1 MSFGC
6 SGFLEW
12 EPFGDVVKYP
22 RFTQASLSVFSLLIV
37 AVWASVSGAADFDQ
51 AQQAV
56 GLDDTYRADVLEPVR
71 LDQAGEDI
79 QILREPGTAKLPAGV
94 HALLEQR
101 IRTGWDPNQLYGPVY
116 SSVGLWLRYPLVTA
130 RVGGRVLIPVLDDGA
145 LRVRGSL
152 EAPRS
157 GRGRRVVILVD
168 TSESANAPVP
178 VTLGSGAG
186 QLSLLKAERR
196 ALANLVTGVAGDA
209 VEFGILAFG
218 EGTWPVVELGAPAE
232 ARLRGLAQFE
242 REHPEGEG
250 RSDAVCALWTAA
262 DWLRRA
268 PEGVDREI
276 VLLTGADLP
285 HSGRF
290 LRCSDSLGES
300 ARRACDATRNRT
312 ACPASHE
319 FSRLDGLSD
328 IAQLASFGREVRGE
342 LVVTPVLFG
351 GDRNQRLYTEVAR
364 RTGGRLA
371 RVPSARALQELL
383 PALVTRRISGV
394 FAHNRQS
401 GVWSDDL
408 LGPDGRILEG
418 EIPLVPGANDIELR
432 IASDGGSAGLFRFR
446 VYSAAGAQRLESIGS
461 GAAVSR

>member
-1 MSFGC
+1 M
-6 SGFLEW
+6 
-12 EPFGDVVKYP
+12 
-22 RFTQASLSVFSLLIV
+22 
-37 AVWASVSGAADFDQ
+37 
-51 AQQAV
+51 
-56 GLDDTYRADVLEPVR
+56 
-71 LDQAGEDI
+71 
-79 QILREPGTAKLPAGV
+79 
-94 HALLEQR
+94 
-101 IRTGWDPNQLYGPVY
+101 
-116 SSVGLWLRYPLVTA
+116 
-130 RVGGRVLIPVLDDGA
+130 
-145 LRVRGSL
+145 
-152 EAPRS
+152 
-157 GRGRRVVILVD
+157 
-168 TSESANAPVP
+168 
-178 VTLGSGAG
+178 
-186 QLSLLKAERR
+186 
-196 ALANLVTGVAGDA
+196 
-209 VEFGILAFG
+209 
-218 EGTWPVVELGAPAE
+218 
-232 ARLRGLAQFE
+232 
-242 REHPEGEG
+242 
-250 RSDAVCALWTAA
+250 
-262 DWLRRA
+262 
-268 PEGVDREI
+268 
-276 VLLTGADLP
+276 LLTGADLP

-446 VYSAAGAQRLESIGS
+446 VYSAPGVQRLESIGS

>member
-1 MSFGC
+1 M
-6 SGFLEW
+6 
-12 EPFGDVVKYP
+12 
-22 RFTQASLSVFSLLIV
+22 LLT
-37 AVWASVSGAADFDQ
+37 VWANLSRAADIGS
-51 AQQAV
+51 AQPAV
-56 GLDDTYRADVLEPVR
+56 GLEDTYRADVLEPVR
-71 LDQAGEDI
+71 LDQGEEDI
-79 QILREPGTAKLPAGV
+79 QILREPGTADWPAGV
-94 HALLEQR
+94 YALLEQR
-101 IRTGWDPNQLYGPVY
+101 IRAGWDPNQLYGPVY

-130 RVGGRVLIPVLDDGA
+130 RIGGRVLIPVLEDGA

-157 GRGRRVVILVD
+157 ERGRRVVILVD

-178 VTLGSGAG
+178 MAMDSGAR

-218 EGTWPVVELGAPAE
+218 EGTWPVVELGAPLE

-250 RSDAVCALWTAA
+250 RSDAVCALWTAV

-268 PEGVDREI
+268 PDGVDREI

-328 IAQLASFGREVRGE
+328 IAQLASLGREVRGE

-351 GDRNQRLYTEVAR
+351 GDRNRRLYTEVAR

-371 RVPSARALQELL
+371 IVPSARALQELL
-383 PALVTRRISGV
+383 PALVTRSISGV

-408 LGPDGRILEG
+408 LRSDGRILEG

-432 IASDGGSAGLFRFR
+432 IASDGASAGLFRFR
-446 VYSAAGAQRLESIGS
+446 VYSAPGAARLQPIGS
-461 GAAVSR
+461 GAAAGSPNGRGRVPLQPPAASGGTQRRP